1 MKSHGAG
8 AQTCRRLRDATHDGA
23 FAVLSNATMTY
34 AKQVLAEA
42 KRAQENE
49 EEKGRAGKRS
59 ASYDAEKKLRSRR
72 RVPLRAPRMR
82 GCLTSELPPRRDDG
96 SEGSTISSAFF
107 EDVDLN
113 EWIGVR
119 IFDARRAPAPLTLR
133 PVPRAFVQ
141 ELDAAAALVQ
151 AVWRGNRVRR
161 AIRDLLQE
169 AAVLRIQQFIRR
181 HFEECGFYK
190 LVDYVIRA
198 QRAARVFLAT
208 KHTRR
213 LRELATV
220 ALETRRI
227 NDSC

>member
-1 MKSHGAG
+1 M
-8 AQTCRRLRDATHDGA
+8 
-23 FAVLSNATMTY
+23 LSNATMTY

-141 ELDAAAALVQ
+141 ELDAAAASYRRFGEATACAARFAICCKRPRCFASNSSSDATSKSAGFTSSSITLF
-151 AVWRGNRVRR
+151 ARSARRECSWRRSTPDGSASWRRLRSRRGGSSTAAEIARARVRR
-161 AIRDLLQE
+161 
-169 AAVLRIQQFIRR
+169 
-181 HFEECGFYK
+181 GFAGC
-190 LVDYVIRA
+190 L
-198 QRAARVFLAT
+198 
-208 KHTRR
+208 
-213 LRELATV
+213 
-220 ALETRRI
+220 
-227 NDSC
+227 

>member
-1 MKSHGAG
+1 
-8 AQTCRRLRDATHDGA
+8 
-23 FAVLSNATMTY
+23 
-34 AKQVLAEA
+34 
-42 KRAQENE
+42 
-49 EEKGRAGKRS
+49 
-59 ASYDAEKKLRSRR
+59 
-72 RVPLRAPRMR
+72 MR
-82 GCLTSELPPRRDDG
+82 GCLTSVPPARRDDG

-119 IFDARRAPAPLTLR
+119 VLGR
-133 PVPRAFVQ
+133 VPRARACVAASNAACPLPRASVQ

-181 HFEECGFYK
+181 HFEECGFYR

-213 LRELATV
+213 LRELATT

-227 NDSC
+227 IDSC